1 MDTIKIIQK
10 VKNDPTKNTTILTC
24 RISTV
29 LSKDLSDIC
38 RAEKLKKST
47 VVEAI
52 VEDFI
57 ESYKNVR
64 YAEKKKK

>member
-10 VKNDPTKNTTILTC
+10 VKNDPTKNTTILTA
-24 RISTV
+24 RISSAV
-29 LSKDLSDIC
+29 SKSLSDIC
-38 RAEKLKKST
+38 RAEKLKKS
-47 VVEAI
+47 VLVEAI
-52 VEDFI
+52 VEDFV

>member
-10 VKNDPTKNTTILTC
+10 VKNDPEKNTTILTC
-24 RISTV
+24 RISSF

-38 RAEKLKKST
+38 RGEKLKKSD

-52 VEDFI
+52 VEEFI
-57 ESYKNVR
+57 ASYKKVR
-64 YAEKKKK
+64 FPEKKK